1 MFVTKIML
9 VSNSLYAMNIIKLA
23 RYIPSSKDNITLFSL
38 AQLAISS

>member
-1 MFVTKIML
+1 MFITEVML
-9 VSNSLYAMNIIKLA
+9 VSNSLYAINVIKLA